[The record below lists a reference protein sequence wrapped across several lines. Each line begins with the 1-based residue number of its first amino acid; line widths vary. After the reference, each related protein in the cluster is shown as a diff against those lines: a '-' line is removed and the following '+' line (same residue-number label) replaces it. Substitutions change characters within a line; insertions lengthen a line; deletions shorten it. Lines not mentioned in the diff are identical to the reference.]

1 MGPWVPQS
9 GFVAFL
15 VSSLVI
21 GIRLLVLWSRTRQLP
36 ELLIACGI
44 LGIGPVGFVFTLVG
58 TCLAAR
64 RFRRSP
70 PCAWQPPCS
79 RLRREPSRRPSS
91 TGGCSAPMCLGCAS
105 VVGVA
110 GGPLRRLLH
119 LGGHLHGLHGPQRSW
134 TSGFR
139 PHSTLSTAILLWGAA
154 ESLRYYAMM
163 RRRAKLGLADPLVTN
178 RFLLWGLGIGAAG
191 IGSAISV
198 TAMVPSPVST
208 CWRSPGSPP
217 ATRSTALTAAVLMWV
232 AFIPPGFYRR
242 FVESR
247 SQQPAV

>member
-1 MGPWVPQS
+1 MGPWVAI

-36 ELLIACGI
+36 ELLIAFGI
-44 LGIGPVGFVFTLVG
+44 LGIGPVGFAFTLVG
-58 TCLAAR
+58 TSGGEPLPTLASVCLAAALLSTSAGAFAAAIFNWR
-64 RFRRSP
+64 VFRP
-70 PCAWQPPCS
+70 DVPWL
-79 RLRREPSRRPSS
+79 RL
-91 TGGCSAPMCLGCAS
+91 

-110 GGPLRRLLH
+110 GVLFVGSFIWEAISTGFTDPTTV
-119 LGGHLHGLHGPQRSW
+119 G
-134 TSGFR
+134 SGFR
-139 PHSTLSTAILLWGAA
+139 PHSMLSTTILLWGGA

-191 IGSAISV
+191 LGSAISTTATGITGQHMLAIPWV
-198 TAMVPSPVST
+198 TVSN
-208 CWRSPGSPP
+208 SLHGF
-217 ATRSTALTAAVLMWV
+217 TAAVLMWV

-247 SQQPAV
+247 SQQLAA